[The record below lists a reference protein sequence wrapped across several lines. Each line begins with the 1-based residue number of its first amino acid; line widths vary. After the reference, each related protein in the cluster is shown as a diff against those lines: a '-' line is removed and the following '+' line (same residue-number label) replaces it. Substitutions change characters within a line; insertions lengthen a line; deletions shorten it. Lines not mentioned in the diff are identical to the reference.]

1 MGEVA
6 LERKQGSPLRVMC
19 KMTASDGLGLD
30 AHYDDL
36 PMPEVLAA
44 WQNLPKAKKKGE
56 NKAKLMEE
64 FMLLTDDTPPPYSLE
79 LLKQHHAFR
88 RGDVESLSIVSW
100 NAQLMNILDGPNEA
114 DIMTDAAQRAL
125 DTIKDVTRVKDGV
138 PSWLRQMF
146 QKDVKLSWSD
156 HLPIVLTITMLKAE
170 DEGVKESKGN

>member
-1 MGEVA
+1 MAAKVKYVLYFRVSTQE
-6 LERKQGSPLRVMC
+6 QGRS
-19 KMTASDGLGLD
+19 GLGLD

-79 LLKQHHAFR
+79 LLKQHDAFR

-100 NAQLMNILDGPNEA
+100 NAQLMNKMDGPNDQEIDQA
-114 DIMTDAAQRAL
+114 IQTKSGNIASVVEGLGAALLVFFSRFGRA
-125 DTIKDVTRVKDGV
+125 
-138 PSWLRQMF
+138 Q
-146 QKDVKLSWSD
+146 
-156 HLPIVLTITMLKAE
+156 
-170 DEGVKESKGN
+170 